1 MQGIAQVPAALA
13 THQHRGGVDLRA
25 AQRVLDAH
33 HGLVALLADQ
43 PGAQFAR
50 AGVQVQAVVGQHRL
64 QLAQERAEPLQ
75 ALLHAQAVQVGVAA
89 QAGAARGGAELRDRR
104 LRALALGQRRIF
116 GPAAQPLHQLHV
128 VAALLRRV
136 VALVAQVLHAEQAQR
151 MRGLAQARGLPA
163 ELRVEGAL
171 QLALCVRRGQGV
183 EHFGQALGQRQLGQR
198 PAAAVL
204 APGLLQALVLL
215 GRDRGTGIA
224 GQVVAL
230 QRARQLAHG
239 RGRFGA
245 GAGQL
250 GRAALAAGQGQR
262 GQQQRWDDMQG
273 HKPGRAWRRHT
284 LIRLVPQN
292 VPHLAGRAR
301 FRQAAPRAL
310 PLPRLRD
317 AIPMSRQDNAWPDR
331 PCRDNAIG
339 AMSAYRTACRPIA
352 QCCGASCNRL
362 QLLLTSAN
370 LNSRWYWT
378 GVPVRYLS
386 EIFRALRHACIARRG
401 VALGKPLPTLEA
413 RW

>member
-1 MQGIAQVPAALA
+1 MQGIAQIPVPPAAD
-13 THQHRGGVDLRA
+13 QQGGGVDLRA

-50 AGVQVQAVVGQHRL
+50 AGVQVQAVAGQHRL
-64 QLAQERAEPLQ
+64 QLSQERAEPLQ
-75 ALLHAQAVQVGVAA
+75 ALLHALAAQVGVAA
-89 QAGAARGGAELRDRR
+89 QAGAACGGAELRDRR
-104 LRALALGQRRIF
+104 LRALALGQRRVF

-136 VALVAQVLHAEQAQR
+136 VALVAQILHAEQAQR
-151 MRGLAQARGLPA
+151 VRGLAQARGLSA

-171 QLALCVRRGQGV
+171 QLSLGVRRGQGV
-183 EHFGQALGQRQLGQR
+183 EHFGQALGQRQLGQW

-204 APGLLQALVLL
+204 APGLLQALVPL

-250 GRAALAAGQGQR
+250 GGAALAAGQSQR

-273 HKPGRAWRRHT
+273 REPGRAWRRHT
-284 LIRLVPQN
+284 LFGSFPKTFSIL
-292 VPHLAGRAR
+292 LRAR
-301 FRQAAPRAL
+301 DSGKPRARAV
-310 PLPRLRD
+310 PSRRLRD
-317 AIPMSRQDNAWPDR
+317 AMSMSLQDNAWPDR
-331 PCRDNAIG
+331 PGRDNDSG
-339 AMSAYRTACRPIA
+339 ATSAYRTVCRPIA
-352 QCCGASCNRL
+352 QCCGASCHRL
-362 QLLLTSAN
+362 QLLLPSAN
-370 LNSRWYWT
+370 LILGWYWT
-378 GVPVRYLS
+378 GVPVRYMF
-386 EIFRALRHACIARRG
+386 EIFRELHHTDIARCG
-401 VALGKPLPTLEA
+401 VALGKPLRAP
-413 RW
+413 